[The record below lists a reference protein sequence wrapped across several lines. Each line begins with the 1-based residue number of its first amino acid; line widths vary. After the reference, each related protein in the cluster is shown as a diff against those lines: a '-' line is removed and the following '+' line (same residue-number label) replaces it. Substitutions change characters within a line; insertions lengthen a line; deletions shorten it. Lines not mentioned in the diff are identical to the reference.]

1 MKKNYFILILDHS
14 LNDEIIQII
23 FLLLIMSIIVTKLN
37 E

>member
-23 FLLLIMSIIVTKLN
+23 FLLFIMSIIVTKLN